1 MLKKVWVGILLI
13 FMINL
18 PGLATGQDVPSGKW
32 WYNQKIVKNLNLT
45 PKEIRQ
51 LDQLYVASHRKLIK
65 LKNAVEREQFELDTL
80 LGQKKADNAK
90 VRKQFK
96 RLENARTDLADE
108 RLGFIIRVREIIGV
122 ERFQQL
128 KTSYKKW
135 R

>member
-13 FMINL
+13 LMINL

-32 WYNQKIVKNLNLT
+32 WYNQKVVKNLNLT
-45 PKEIRQ
+45 QKEIRQ
-51 LDQLYVASHRKLIK
+51 LDQAWVDSQRKLIK
-65 LKNAVEREQFELDTL
+65 LKNAVESEQFELDTM
-80 LGQKKADNAK
+80 LGKKTVDDAK
-90 VRKQFK
+90 VRKQFN
-96 RLENARTDLADE
+96 RLESARTDLADE
-108 RLGFIIRVREIIGV
+108 RLGFIIRVREIIGA